1 MYQVFDTASL
11 LRLGFSDR
19 EVRRAADCCLERVAR
34 GRFAVRRRC
43 EDERHRRI
51 WESIDQEE
59 SSLLELKND
68 FRDVFERLKILIRA
82 RANRVNSLRQVAS
95 GNLRSEV
102 FSHISAAL
110 LWELEVSRPVDER
123 VEVMRPEISR
133 RHTNLLVRKRKLP
146 PEHVDRIGDV
156 AVTSLARTLIDIARD
171 YSLDVSVP
179 MLDNA
184 LRRNLVTNG
193 ELLNVMETANEMRN
207 KNRLI
212 TAIDLMDP
220 LRESPAESMVAVRFF
235 ENQILGFVP
244 QVDVRDAQGRFVA
257 RVDFLHRQAMI
268 IVEFDGRA
276 KYFLNDRD
284 HRTAFDRER
293 ERERQLRSLGYH
305 VVRIFWKDLFRRQKF
320 TELARL
326 VNARVA
332 QSSDT

>member
-19 EVRRAADCCLERVAR
+19 EVRRAAACCLERVAR

-51 WESIDQEE
+51 WESIDQDD
-59 SSLLELKND
+59 SNLLELKYD
-68 FRDVFERLKILIRA
+68 FRDVLERLKILIRA
-82 RANRVNSLRQVAS
+82 RADRINSLQQVAS
-95 GNLRSEV
+95 GNLHCEV

-123 VEVMRPEISR
+123 VEVVRPEISR

-146 PEHVDRIGDV
+146 PGHVERIGDV

-193 ELLNVMETANEMRN
+193 ELLSVVDTANEVRN

-235 ENQILGFVP
+235 ENQILGFLP

-293 ERERQLRSLGYH
+293 ERERQLRELGYH
-305 VVRIFWKDLFRRQKF
+305 VVRVFWKDLFRQRRF

-332 QSSDT
+332 QASDT

>member
-11 LRLGFSDR
+11 LRLGYSER

-51 WESIDQEE
+51 WESIDHEDV
-59 SSLLELKND
+59 SLLELQND
-68 FRDVFERLKILIRA
+68 FRDIFERLKILIRA
-82 RANRVNSLRQVAS
+82 RANKINSMKQVVS

-123 VEVMRPEISR
+123 VEVMRPGISR
-133 RHTNLLVRKRKLP
+133 RHTNLIVRRRKLP

-156 AVTSLARTLIDIARD
+156 FVTSLARTLIDIARD

-184 LRRNLVTNG
+184 LRRDLVTNW
-193 ELLNVMETANEMRN
+193 ELLDVVDTANEVRN
-207 KNRLI
+207 RNRVI

-244 QVDVRDAQGRFVA
+244 QGDVRDAQGRFVA
-257 RVDFLHRQAMI
+257 RVDFLHQQAML

-284 HRTAFDRER
+284 HRAAFDRER
-293 ERERQLRSLGYH
+293 ERERQLRELGYH
-305 VVRIFWKDLFRRQKF
+305 VVRIFWKDLFRQQRF

-326 VNARVA
+326 VHARVA
-332 QSSDT
+332 QTSDT